1 MKNSYNVDKTFN
13 DMRIDRWIRHNVKKI
28 PQSLIEKSLR
38 NGKIK
43 LNHKKVKSLHKVKTN
58 DRIDVYNLELKDFV
72 KEKINKFNPSK
83 DVIKSNEE
91 LIIDNNDDFI
101 VLNKSSGISV
111 QGGTKS
117 KKNLIDIF
125 TKSEIFGNT
134 KPFSV
139 HRLDKDTSGVF
150 IMAKHRKSAQL
161 LTSLFR
167 LRRVH
172 KTYLAVCHGEL
183 EINSGTW
190 KNNLVRYENNKPI
203 IEHIIEKFTAA
214 GVDEFVLTVNYKA
227 QIMKAFFEELNPD
240 YSVDFLEE
248 KEPLGT
254 AGSLKFLE
262 GKYNESILVTNC
274 DIIIKTNY
282 IDLYEFHQKNNYD
295 ITLVAS
301 MKNYTIPYG
310 TCELNGE
317 GHLKQINEKP
327 EFDFLVNTGLYALNP
342 DVLRLIPE
350 GKMYHITQLIDDAK
364 KGGMQVGVYPI
375 DDDSWIDVGQWAEYK
390 KAVEQL

>member
-1 MKNSYNVDKTFN
+1 MKKSYNVEITYN

-125 TKSEIFGNT
+125 AKSEIFGNT

-203 IEHIIEKFTAA
+203 IEKAITIFKVLDKNTTCSLVELKPITGRKHQLRKQLFDIGNPVYGDDKYKLKKIDKGINKNLMLHSYQIKFMINNKKYTYIAS
-214 GVDEFVLTVNYKA
+214 L
-227 QIMKAFFEELNPD
+227 PD
-240 YSVDFLEE
+240 YFKKIL
-248 KEPLGT
+248 KIKR
-254 AGSLKFLE
+254 LKFL
-262 GKYNESILVTNC
+262 NS
-274 DIIIKTNY
+274 
-282 IDLYEFHQKNNYD
+282 
-295 ITLVAS
+295 
-301 MKNYTIPYG
+301 
-310 TCELNGE
+310 
-317 GHLKQINEKP
+317 
-327 EFDFLVNTGLYALNP
+327 
-342 DVLRLIPE
+342 
-350 GKMYHITQLIDDAK
+350 
-364 KGGMQVGVYPI
+364 
-375 DDDSWIDVGQWAEYK
+375 
-390 KAVEQL
+390 